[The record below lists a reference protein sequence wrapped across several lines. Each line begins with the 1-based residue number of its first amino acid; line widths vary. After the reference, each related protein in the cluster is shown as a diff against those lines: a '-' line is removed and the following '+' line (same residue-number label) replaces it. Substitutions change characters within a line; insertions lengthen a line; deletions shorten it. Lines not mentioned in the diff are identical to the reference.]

1 MENKNIL
8 VLAAHPNDKTLG
20 CGGAI
25 LSYVAD
31 GYKVFWLAMTNEVGS
46 RKNKNNNKFIL
57 ERKKSFIKA

>member
-31 GYKVFWLAMTNEVGS
+31 GYKVF
-46 RKNKNNNKFIL
+46 
-57 ERKKSFIKA
+57 